1 MAVKKRLMIVM
12 TVSILCSVLLCKRQD
27 VLSRIRS
34 GDFSNVHKG
43 TYRGRLRFL
52 RESSTYH
59 ESTKKLRQDIDENE
73 DILILISQRFY
84 TIPHK
89 QYRYK
94 FTALDEESNYLVLRY
109 FARIGEH
116 PLYAGYQIQF
126 VFNPQSQTVTEV
138 YTAEVA
144 LE

>member
-1 MAVKKRLMIVM
+1 MKKRVLILITASIV
-12 TVSILCSVLLCKRQD
+12 CSVLLCKRQD
-27 VLSRIRS
+27 VLSRIRA
-34 GDFSNVHKG
+34 GDFTNVHKG

-59 ESTKKLRQDIDENE
+59 ESTEKLRQDIDENT
-73 DILILISQRFY
+73 DVLDVISQRFY

-89 QYRYK
+89 PYRYK
-94 FTALDEESNYLVLRY
+94 FTALDEESNYIILRY

-126 VFNPQSQTVTEV
+126 VFDPQSQTVTEV
-138 YTAEVA
+138 YTAEVT